1 MLAATTVKMAAV
13 DEAMSKGRLEAFSD
27 GVFAIA
33 ITLLILDVTVP
44 PGSGAHLAHALARAW
59 PSYLAYVTSFL
70 TISVIWVNHHAMFS
84 KVTYADRRL
93 VFSNS
98 VFLLVVA
105 FIPFPTRLLAEYI
118 RDPDGA
124 RTAAIFY
131 GLTFVLLSVVFN
143 VVWRVIAIDR
153 RLVRD
158 DVPQAD
164 LKAIFR
170 SFRPGIP
177 MYVVATAVA
186 FVSPVASAFLYLVI
200 ALFYALPAHLVTR
213 VRR

>member
-13 DEAMSKGRLEAFSD
+13 NEVMARGRLEAFSD

-44 PGSGAHLAHALARAW
+44 PGSGAHLAHALAREW
-59 PSYLAYVTSFL
+59 PAYLAYATSFL
-70 TISVIWVNHHAMFS
+70 TISVIWLNHHAMFS
-84 KVTYADRRL
+84 KVSHVDRRL
-93 VFSNS
+93 VFTNS

-105 FIPFPTRLLAEYI
+105 FVPFPTRLLAEYI
-118 RDPDGA
+118 RDSEGA
-124 RTAAIFY
+124 RTAAVFY
-131 GLTFVLLSVVFN
+131 GLVFILLSVVFN
-143 VVWRVIAIDR
+143 VCWRAIATGR

-158 DVPQAD
+158 DVPEAD
-164 LKAIFR
+164 LKAITR

-177 MYVVATAVA
+177 MYAAATAVA

-200 ALFYALPAHLVTR
+200 ALFYALPARRVTR
-213 VRR
+213 ARS

>member
-1 MLAATTVKMAAV
+1 MLAATTVKMAAM
-13 DEAMSKGRLEAFSD
+13 DEVMSRSRLEAFSD

-44 PGSGAHLAHALARAW
+44 AGSGAHLAHALVQEW
-59 PSYLAYVTSFL
+59 PAYLAYATSFL

-84 KVTYADRRL
+84 KVSYADRRL
-93 VFSNS
+93 VFGNS

-118 RDPDGA
+118 RDTDGA
-124 RTAAIFY
+124 RTAALFL
-131 GLTFVLLSVVFN
+131 GLTFIVLSVVFN
-143 VVWRVIAIDR
+143 LVWRSIAIDR

-158 DVPQAD
+158 DVPDAD

-170 SFRPGIP
+170 SFRPGVP
-177 MYVVATAVA
+177 MYVFATLIA

>member
-1 MLAATTVKMAAV
+1 MLAATTVKMAAM
-13 DEAMSKGRLEAFSD
+13 DEAMSRGRLEAFSD

-44 PGSGAHLAHALARAW
+44 PGSGARLAHALVKEW
-59 PSYLAYVTSFL
+59 PAYLAYVTSFL

-98 VFLLVVA
+98 VFLLMVA

-131 GLTFVLLSVVFN
+131 GLTFIVLAVVFN
-143 VVWRVIAIDR
+143 LTWRAIAIDR

-164 LKAIFR
+164 LQAIFR
-170 SFRPGIP
+170 SFRPGVP
-177 MYVVATAVA
+177 MYAAATAIA

>member
-13 DEAMSKGRLEAFSD
+13 DEVMSKGRLEAFSD

-33 ITLLILDVTVP
+33 TTLLILDVTVP
-44 PGSGAHLAHALARAW
+44 PGSGAHLAHALVKEW
-59 PSYLAYVTSFL
+59 PAYLAYTTSFL
-70 TISVIWVNHHAMFS
+70 TIAVIWVNHHAMFS

-93 VFSNS
+93 VFTNA
-98 VFLLVVA
+98 VFLATVA

-118 RDPDGA
+118 RGPDGA

-131 GLTFVLLSVVFN
+131 GLTFVVLSVIFN
-143 VVWRVIAIDR
+143 LTWRAIAIDR

-158 DVPQAD
+158 DVPQSE

-177 MYVVATAVA
+177 MYFGATLVA
-186 FVSPVASAFLYLVI
+186 FVSPVASAFLYLAI
-200 ALFYALPAHLVTR
+200 AVFYALPADLVTR
-213 VRR
+213 VQR

>member
-1 MLAATTVKMAAV
+1 MLAATTVKMAAM
-13 DEAMSKGRLEAFSD
+13 DETMSRGRLEAFSD

-44 PGSGAHLAHALARAW
+44 PGSGAHLAHSLAQEW
-59 PSYLAYVTSFL
+59 PAYLAYVTSFL
-70 TISVIWVNHHAMFS
+70 TIAVIWINHHAMFS

-98 VFLLVVA
+98 VFLMVVA
-105 FIPFPTRLLAEYI
+105 FIPFPTRLLAEYV
-118 RDPDGA
+118 RDPNGA
-124 RTAAIFY
+124 GTAAVFY
-131 GLTFVLLSVVFN
+131 GLTFVVLSVVFN
-143 VVWRVIAIDR
+143 LTWRAIAIDR

-158 DVPQAD
+158 EVPQAD
-164 LKAIFR
+164 LKAITR

-177 MYVVATAVA
+177 MYIAATLVA

-200 ALFYALPAHLVTR
+200 ALFYALPAQLVTR
-213 VRR
+213 VQR